1 MSLVPNMLTCA
12 LTARSEQAARKCRVW
27 PTIQLVMNPP

>member
-1 MSLVPNMLTCA
+1 MSLVPNMLVCTF
-12 LTARSEQAARKCRVW
+12 TARSEQAAWKRFVW